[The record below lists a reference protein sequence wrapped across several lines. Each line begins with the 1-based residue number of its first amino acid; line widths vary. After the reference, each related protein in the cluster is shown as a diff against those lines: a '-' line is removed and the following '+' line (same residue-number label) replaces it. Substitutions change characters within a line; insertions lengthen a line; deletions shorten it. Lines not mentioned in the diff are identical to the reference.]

1 MGRALVEAVLE
12 WCRSAGV
19 ARLILWSDTRFDR
32 AHRLYE
38 GMGFTQTCEREV
50 PDDPNQ
56 TREFGY
62 ERPV

>member
-1 MGRALVEAVLE
+1 MVIG
-12 WCRSAGV
+12 WCRAVGID
-19 ARLILWSDTRFDR
+19 RLVLWSDTRFDR

-38 GMGFTQTCEREV
+38 GMGFTRTGEREL
-50 PDDPNQ
+50 PDDPND